1 MAIDQNN
8 SILQHVGTIFRDGV
22 AAELSDRELLDRFA
36 RQADGQVSAEQAF
49 AALVARHGPMVLRVC
64 QAGLRDE
71 HDALDAFQAVF
82 LVLAHKAR
90 SLWVRDS
97 LGPWLHAVALR
108 VSAHARA
115 QAKERRIHERRYAQ
129 IAPRVVVNHET
140 TDEESIAAIHEELG
154 RLPHGWRKALVL
166 CDLEGLTHQEA
177 AGRLGWPVGTVKS
190 RQARGRNRLRA
201 RLIRRGLAPL
211 TGGIAALLSA
221 APARAA
227 VPEALARSTV
237 KMAVLVASGSEVA
250 LISSAATVF
259 LTHKA
264 LRIMLLA
271 RLRIAAVLNLLL
283 VAVVATTGFAIQS
296 GVGAD
301 HPRPPGPGLAGDPGA
316 KAAVQPNR
324 SLLDALRFADIQEE
338 KRPPDLPKDAVA
350 VLGEL
355 RGRHAGEVHCLALS
369 ADGKLLATGSD
380 DDMKVRLWNAET
392 LQPVAALAGN
402 RAFVGCV
409 AISPDGHWL
418 ASGSSFGDFLLWDLR
433 TMPPHAS
440 TNLPTRGKDRSFNH
454 LIHAAAFSN
463 DGRMLAVA
471 GNARGV
477 DLFDAWGP
485 QPVEIGVLPDIDQEV
500 HSLAFSPDGATLALA
515 GLEDG
520 SVRLWEV
527 RGGQPRQK
535 ATLKQT
541 KALST
546 AFAPDGKTLA
556 ALEQDGHVRLWD
568 VSQHDPVDRGALT
581 VRDRKLPTPRYRLGN
596 HAMVAFA
603 PDGKTLAASQ
613 PDGWVRLWNLK
624 GSNPA
629 ERASFPA
636 QGGTSANNLLPVTGP
651 LAFSPDGC
659 TLYSGG
665 ADHLVRAWNA
675 TTAQPQEKFKPDGPI
690 GGLAAVAFSPD
701 GTKLAV
707 SDPEFVRIWDLTD
720 RNELTHRASPRIRIA
735 ASSVQALAFSPD
747 GKLLVCG
754 DSIWDVTKHEPV
766 RCASVP
772 IPAGGAIRSLA
783 FSEDGQTLVSGGDDH
798 KVRIWDTRAIHP
810 KELLAVDGDDRVFS
824 VAAISRRANL
834 AFFAPSDTIALW
846 SLAGLEPRERARLNG
861 MGRSVWSV
869 AFSRN
874 GKTLAA
880 GSVGGTQLWDVSG
893 AKPRLLHPSRNLFG
907 FSTARPI
914 NESIGISL
922 AFSSDGTKL
931 IAADQVSDKS
941 GQKPSKPA
949 VCVYDVASGARLFEW
964 DLQAPCWAIALS
976 PDDRHVAAAQQ
987 DGITVIF
994 RIPNAISPKVG
1005 RSGR

>member
-8 SILQHVGTIFRDGV
+8 SILHHVRTIFRDGV
-22 AAELSDRELLDRFA
+22 AAELSDRDLLERFA
-36 RQADGQVSAEQAF
+36 RHADGQISAEQAF

-71 HDALDAFQAVF
+71 HDAHDAFQAVF

-115 QAKERRIHERRYAQ
+115 QAKERRIHERRYAE
-129 IAPRVVVNHET
+129 IAPCILADHET
-140 TDEESIAAIHEELG
+140 IDDESIAAIHEELG

-211 TGGIAALLSA
+211 SGGIAALLSA

-237 KMAVLVASGSEVA
+237 KMAVLLAHGSGAA
-250 LISSAATVF
+250 LVSSAATVF
-259 LTHKA
+259 LTNNA

-271 RLRIAAVLNLLL
+271 RLRIAAVVSLLL
-283 VAVVATTGFAIQS
+283 VAVVTTTGFAIQS
-296 GVGAD
+296 GVGANRL
-301 HPRPPGPGLAGDPGA
+301 RPPGPGRAGDPNA
-316 KAAVQPNR
+316 KARVQPA
-324 SLLDALRFADIQEE
+324 LPPLDALRFADIQEE

-355 RGRHAGEVHCLALS
+355 RGRHAGEVRCLALS

-418 ASGSSFGDFLLWDLR
+418 ASGSSYGDFLVWDLR
-433 TMPPHAS
+433 TMPPHGS

-471 GNARGV
+471 GSARSV

-485 QPVEIGVLPDIDQEV
+485 QPVEIGVLPGIDQEV

-520 SVRLWEV
+520 SVRLWAV
-527 RGGQPRQK
+527 RGDQPRQK

-556 ALEQDGHVRLWD
+556 ALEQDGHVQLWD
-568 VSQHDPVDRGALT
+568 VSQHAPVDRGVIA
-581 VRDRKLPTPRYRLGN
+581 VRDTKFAAPRFGLRKY
-596 HAMVAFA
+596 AMVAFA

-613 PDGWVRLWNLK
+613 PDGRVRLWNLK
-624 GSNPA
+624 GNNPA
-629 ERASFPA
+629 ERAFFPA
-636 QGGTSANNLLPVTGP
+636 QGGTNADSPLPVTGP
-651 LAFSPDGC
+651 LAFSPDGR

-665 ADHLVRAWNA
+665 ADHLLRAWNV
-675 TTAQPQEKFKPDGPI
+675 TTSEPQEKFKPDGPI

-707 SDPEFVRIWDLTD
+707 SDAEYVRIWDLTD
-720 RNELTHRASPRIRIA
+720 RNELTHRASPRTKIA

-754 DSIWDVTKHEPV
+754 DSIWDVTKVEPV

-772 IPAGGAIRSLA
+772 VPAGGAIRSLA

-798 KVRIWDTRAIHP
+798 KVRIWDTRAIQP
-810 KELLAVDGDDRVFS
+810 RELLAVNGDDRVFS
-824 VAAISRRANL
+824 VAAISRSANL
-834 AFFAPSDTIALW
+834 AFGAPNGSVGLW
-846 SLAGLEPRERARLNG
+846 SVAGLEPRERANLKG
-861 MGRSVWSV
+861 MGSSVWSV

-874 GKTLAA
+874 GKILAA

-893 AKPRLLHPSRNLFG
+893 AKPRVLHPTRNVFG

-931 IAADQVSDKS
+931 IAADQVSDRS

-949 VCVYDVASGARLFEW
+949 VCVYEVAAGERLLEW

-976 PDDRHVAAAQQ
+976 SDDRHVAAAQQ

-994 RIPNAISPKVG
+994 RIPNASSPKVG
-1005 RSGR
+1005 GSGR